1 MNYKCIAEYDGS
13 NFNGWG
19 KQPGQRTVQGE
30 IEAALNEIFKTPV
43 NITCAGRTDKGVHAF
58 GQVISFKAPEIDPK
72 KLSIRLN
79 SLLPKD
85 ISVRVAKHAED
96 RFDARKSAI
105 AKTYLYLIYN
115 SPMRSPIY
123 QNRAWHISNPL
134 DITKMKKAA
143 KFLQAK
149 RDYSAFDS
157 YNSIFDYKTVDL
169 RQVKV
174 LKRGKFIAILVKGDR
189 FLYRMVRKIAG
200 ELVKIGSDTKNLN
213 DLKDAILSK
222 NRSKIG
228 KPANPCGLYLS
239 KVHYKSF

>member
-1 MNYKCIAEYDGS
+1 MNYKCIIEYDGS

-30 IEAALNEIFKTPV
+30 IETAVFKIFEIPV
-43 NITCAGRTDKGVHAF
+43 NITCAGRTDKGVHAL
-58 GQVISFKAPEIDPK
+58 GQVINFKAPEIDTQ
-72 KLSIRLN
+72 KLTLRLN

-85 ISVRVAKHAED
+85 ISVKSIKQAD
-96 RFDARKSAI
+96 GLFDARKSAA

-115 SPMRSPIY
+115 SPVRSPVY
-123 QNRAWHISNPL
+123 EHRTFHISGRL
-134 DITKMKKAA
+134 DTAEMKKAA

-157 YNSIFDYKTVDL
+157 YNSIFDYKIVDL
-169 RQVKV
+169 QRVKV
-174 LKRGKFIAILVKGDR
+174 LKKGKFTVILVKGDR

-200 ELVKIGSDTKNLN
+200 ELVRIGCSKQNLKNLKN
-213 DLKDAILSK
+213 AILSK

-228 KPANPCGLYLS
+228 KPAPACGLYLH
-239 KVHYKSF
+239 KVHY